1 MTAQTTESET
11 DPKAKS
17 TRTNGLSRTD
27 EIPSEDR
34 REDGWIELL
43 SRVGVPKRHRGAYW
57 ESCRRY
63 AGDEQKRVSLQK
75 ALSFAGKDG
84 STAGRVHATRS
95 GTDVVCFS
103 LLLMGDHGTGKTFLA
118 TATFKHLLWHTTGK
132 SAIWSKFYEF
142 IREVQSTYSA
152 AATTT
157 VRKVLGKY
165 QNTPILLLDDVGDL
179 TIEEQTEDRRR
190 LLYEVLDKRNDKML
204 PTILTSNLSPTRF
217 EDQFGERTLERVIE
231 MAAMYRM
238 EGRNYRQNP
247 TDENPI
253 TDQ

>member
-1 MTAQTTESET
+1 M
-11 DPKAKS
+11 
-17 TRTNGLSRTD
+17 
-27 EIPSEDR
+27 
-34 REDGWIELL
+34 
-43 SRVGVPKRHRGAYW
+43 PKRHRKAYW
-57 ESCRRY
+57 DSCEVYRDDQ
-63 AGDEQKRVSLQK
+63 AKRTAYEA
-75 ALSFAGKDG
+75 ALDFAGEEAG
-84 STAGRVHATRS
+84 SLDELSPGQIEVTRE
-95 GTDVVCFS
+95 GADVTCFS

-118 TATFKHLLWHTTGK
+118 TATFKHLLWHASGK
-132 SAIWSKFYEF
+132 SAIWSKFYDF

-157 VRKVLGKY
+157 VQKVLGKY

-204 PTILTSNLSPTRF
+204 PTILTSNLSPARF

-247 TDENPI
+247 I